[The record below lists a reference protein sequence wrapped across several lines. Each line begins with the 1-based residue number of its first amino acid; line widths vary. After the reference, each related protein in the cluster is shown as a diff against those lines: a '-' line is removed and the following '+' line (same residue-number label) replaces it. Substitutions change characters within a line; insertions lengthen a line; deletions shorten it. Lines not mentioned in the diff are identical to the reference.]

1 MPETFIVLRSQTG
14 CESAAEQVRAAPLP
28 LKIRSDAKLT
38 MRAAPTTPGCRFRDV
53 VLIEH
58 DLWFDR

>member
-28 LKIRSDAKLT
+28 LKIRSDGEVDDAGGADDARVQVSRCGT
-38 MRAAPTTPGCRFRDV
+38 HRARPLV
-53 VLIEH
+53 
-58 DLWFDR
+58 